1 MELFQR
7 PYNEVI
13 VLYFVQDYLPAG
25 KYVIGL
31 FYMNTYEEVEYMRGA
46 YNGLILEVTEDAIN
60 LSSPK
65 PCFELDELFVVTM
78 PQYSNEKLI
87 LSPGVKL

>member
-31 FYMNTYEEVEYMRGA
+31 FYMNIDEEVEYMRGA
-46 YNGLILEVTEDAIN
+46 YNGLILEVTEDAIT

-65 PCFELDELFVVTM
+65 PCFELDELFVVTI
-78 PQYSNEKLI
+78 LI
-87 LSPGVKL
+87 KRQSIIKGGS